1 MILSIDNK
9 TYVKFLKRIINTA
22 FTYLC
27 NLAGTDYEF
36 PKDDTTVSKH
46 VGAV

>member
-9 TYVKFLKRIINTA
+9 TCKVLKCITNTA
-22 FTYLC
+22 FSYLC
-27 NLAGTDYEF
+27 NLAGTDYKLPE
-36 PKDDTTVSKH
+36 DTTVSKH